1 MTTGPGDGDAGSG
14 PGGGSG
20 TGPKIIRNVGICV
33 AYGIAVA
40 TVEFIR
46 RMPRWWR

>member
-20 TGPKIIRNVGICV
+20 TGPKIVRRIALAL
-33 AYGIAVA
+33 AYGISVA
-40 TVEFIR
+40 IVETAR
-46 RMPRWWR
+46 RWPRGAR